1 LCQCGRK
8 DVPAEQT
15 SHLAPKDELVQNFKL
30 RGIRQCD
37 DFEQLI
43 NINRVDILGPASR
56 RYVDMLKY
64 LRLSNAEYRT
74 GQAMDKGMVLVY
86 SLSDD
91 VDVVF
96 FVIVNPL
103 SQEDNE
109 IVKVAVIPA
118 FPQNDLER
126 KVKSLF

>member
-1 LCQCGRK
+1 
-8 DVPAEQT
+8 
-15 SHLAPKDELVQNFKL
+15 
-30 RGIRQCD
+30 
-37 DFEQLI
+37 
-43 NINRVDILGPASR
+43 
-56 RYVDMLKY
+56 
-64 LRLSNAEYRT
+64 
-74 GQAMDKGMVLVY
+74 MDKGMVLVY